1 MDFGCRGIFNYLW
14 CTFPDRIILTM
25 PIVCDK
31 TMQKLKTDVLILG
44 SGGAGLLAAIHAHDT
59 DPSLKVTV
67 ATKGLA
73 GKSGCTRMVQGG
85 YNVALS
91 EGDSIEKHFR
101 DTIEGG
107 KWINDQDLA
116 WTLVSTA
123 PERVL
128 ELENCHGCF
137 FDRNTDGTLH
147 QKAFAGQTFDRT
159 VHKGDLTG
167 IEIMNRLAEQ
177 TRRRPVQILEEHR
190 AIELIPNR
198 QQNQIAAVLLIDIRS
213 GEFKLIQA
221 RAVIIATGAGPTM
234 FKFHTPSADK
244 SCDGLALALRGGL
257 TLRDMEMIQF
267 HPTGLLVGMDTR
279 ITGTIIEE
287 GLRGAGGYLM
297 DNSGRRF
304 MEDYDERGERATRDI
319 VSRAMFDQMRS
330 GATGP
335 NGGVFISMNHL
346 DENMVRTQFKGMVKR
361 CRDVGLDLVSKPVE
375 VTPTAHYVMGG
386 IEVDINCASSMS
398 GVFAAGEDSGGV
410 HGANRLGGN
419 GVGNSTVFGGIAGD
433 AVAAWLKMDRE
444 FSEPDTYVIDSAISR
459 ALAPFD
465 RPVRSLNHVRESL
478 YDVMWEHAGI
488 VRSTQ
493 SLDTAEEEL
502 DDIEETLEEHGLDA
516 STRSFN
522 MDWHEYLN
530 LQNQILV
537 SRAIVAS
544 AKSRTDSRGAHYRS
558 DNPRMGNLRDS
569 EFVRIILRDNKMCS
583 YSEKVRFTRLEPP
596 DEG

>member
-1 MDFGCRGIFNYLW
+1 M
-14 CTFPDRIILTM
+14 M
-25 PIVCDK
+25 PICLDPIV
-31 TMQKLKTDVLILG
+31 QNFQTDVLILG
-44 SGGAGLLAAIHAHDT
+44 SGGAGLLAAIHAHDS
-59 DPSLKVTV
+59 DQSLKVTV

-91 EGDSIEKHFR
+91 EGDSIEKHFC

-123 PERVL
+123 PERIL
-128 ELENCHGCF
+128 ELENRHGCF
-137 FDRNTDGTLH
+137 FDRNSDGTLH

-159 VHKGDLTG
+159 AHKGDLTG

-177 TRRRPVQILEEHR
+177 TRRRPVRILEEHR
-190 AIELIPNR
+190 AIELIPDP
-198 QQNQIAAVLLIDIRS
+198 QLNQIAAVLLIDIRS
-213 GEFKLIQA
+213 GEFMLIQA

-257 TLRDMEMIQF
+257 TLRDMEMVQF
-267 HPTGLLVGMDTR
+267 HPTGLLVGTDTR

-287 GLRGAGGYLM
+287 GLRGAGGHLR
-297 DNSGRRF
+297 DHSGRRF
-304 MEDYDERGERATRDI
+304 MQDYDSRGERATRDI
-319 VSRAMFDQMRS
+319 VSRAMFEQMRS

-335 NGGVFISMNHL
+335 NGGVFICMDHL
-346 DENMVRTQFKGMVKR
+346 DSNMVRTQFKGMVKR
-361 CRDVGLDLVSKPVE
+361 CRDIGLDLVSKPVE

-386 IEVDINCASSMS
+386 IEIDAKCSSSMP
-398 GVFAAGEDSGGV
+398 GVFAAGEDTGGV

-433 AVAAWLKMDRE
+433 EVAAWLKTDGA
-444 FSEPDTYVIDSAISR
+444 FAKPDTDTVDSAVYR
-459 ALAPFD
+459 VLAPFKK
-465 RPVRSLNHVRESL
+465 PVQSLNFARESL

-488 VRSTQ
+488 VRSTE
-493 SLDTAEEEL
+493 SLDKAEAEL
-502 DDIEETLEEHGLDA
+502 HGLAEMLEEQGLDA

-522 MDWHEYLN
+522 MNWHEYLN

-537 SRAIVAS
+537 GQAIVES
-544 AKSRTDSRGAHYRS
+544 AKARTDSRGAHYRS
-558 DNPRMGNLRDS
+558 DNPDTGRLRDS
-569 EFVRIILRDNKMCS
+569 EFVRITLRDNKICS
-583 YSEKVRFTRLEPP
+583 SSEKVRFTRLEPP
-596 DEG
+596 DDG